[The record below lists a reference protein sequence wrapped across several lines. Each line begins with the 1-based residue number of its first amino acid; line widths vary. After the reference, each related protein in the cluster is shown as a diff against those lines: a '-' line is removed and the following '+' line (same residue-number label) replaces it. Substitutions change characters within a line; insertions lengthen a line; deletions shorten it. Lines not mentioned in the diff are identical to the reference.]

1 MAIPDDRGDESFA
14 DDLNMWP
21 GIVSGRVALLL
32 RSTEIQPAA
41 APICP
46 LLHSIVGFGVP
57 LLGKM
62 QVPPC
67 LLAPRPPR
75 PGTPLY
81 MWMPLDFSPHAFNR
95 GVWHAPICFPMRLG
109 PRVLGRRGVRHTPLS
124 ERTQVSLPPPPPSS
138 PCHGAVGWENVAR
151 LEKRLCGAV
160 GWGTSRW

>member
-57 LLGKM
+57 LVLWKKM
-62 QVPPC
+62 QVPPPGA
-67 LLAPRPPR
+67 LLLTRPRIDWGFGYAWVR
-75 PGTPLY
+75 GTPPPTHAHLV
-81 MWMPLDFSPHAFNR
+81 MGFCPPLAFSD
-95 GVWHAPICFPMRLG
+95 
-109 PRVLGRRGVRHTPLS
+109 GVRVVGFGMS
-124 ERTQVSLPPPPPSS
+124 RCVPP
-138 PCHGAVGWENVAR
+138 
-151 LEKRLCGAV
+151 
-160 GWGTSRW
+160 